1 MNAATRLLLL
11 NRKSRPTLQRLVDR
25 THANPFQD
33 SYTPVSRQ
41 KDAGIMVPR
50 DMKEPMRAA
59 MERVRDQ
66 VGDLDEFVAAELHY
80 RSVDGMLEHFMGL
93 QVDAIAAAI
102 YQMQRGKAIV
112 VGDQTGVGKGRVA
125 AAMCRWTILNGMLPI
140 FATYSETLFTDFYR
154 DLNDIG
160 FGASVWPLLLNAG
173 S

>member
-11 NRKSRPTLQRLVDR
+11 NRKPRPTLLPLVDR

-50 DMKEPMRAA
+50 DMKEPMRTA

-93 QVDAIAAAI
+93 QVDAIAAGIWQLKA
-102 YQMQRGKAIV
+102 GKALICA
-112 VGDQTGVGKGRVA
+112 DMTGVGKGRVG
-125 AAMCRWTILNGMLPI
+125 AAMCRWTILNGH
-140 FATYSETLFTDFYR
+140 
-154 DLNDIG
+154 
-160 FGASVWPLLLNAG
+160 ASHLRHL
-173 S
+173 